1 MKVGLLDA
9 NVLIALAWPS
19 HIHHLAAHA
28 WFSKNATKGW
38 ATCPMTQCAFIRI
51 SSNPKIIPD
60 AVTPSEAMELLRQIV
75 AQDHHKFWPDDVSV
89 LDEHVRGKF
98 LIGHRQ
104 VTDAYLLALVLRHGG
119 RLVTLDKGLL
129 SLASSMRCDA
139 NVIEVVAT

>member
-19 HIHHLAAHA
+19 HLHHLAAHA
-28 WFSKNATKGW
+28 WFSKNANRGW

-60 AVTPSEAMELLRQIV
+60 AVTPSEAMGLLRQIV
-75 AQDHHKFWPDDVSV
+75 AQEHHKFWPDDVSA
-89 LDEHVRGKF
+89 LDERMACEL

-104 VTDAYLLALVLRHGG
+104 VTDAYLLALAVRHGG
-119 RLVTLDKGLL
+119 RLVTFDKGLL
-129 SLASSMRCDA
+129 SLASSMRC
-139 NVIEVVAT
+139 NTTTLEVVAT

>member
-19 HIHHLAAHA
+19 HLHHQVAHT
-28 WFSKNATKGW
+28 WFSRNAAKGW

-60 AVTPSEAMELLRQIV
+60 AVSPNEAMELLRQIV
-75 AQDHHKFWPDDVSV
+75 TQEHHRFWPDDVSAT
-89 LDEHVRGKF
+89 DEGVPGKF

-104 VTDAYLLALVLRHGG
+104 VTDAYLLALALRHGG

-129 SLASSMRCDA
+129 SLASSIRYDTSGLE
-139 NVIEVVAT
+139 VIAA

>member
-1 MKVGLLDA
+1 MKAGLLDA

-19 HIHHLAAHA
+19 HLHHLVAHA
-28 WFSKNATKGW
+28 WFSKNAAKGW
-38 ATCPMTQCAFIRI
+38 ATCPITQCAFIRI

-75 AQDHHKFWPDDVSV
+75 TQKHHGFWPDDVSA
-89 LDEHVRGKF
+89 LDEHMAGKL

-104 VTDAYLLALVLRHGG
+104 VTDAYLLALAVRHGG

-129 SLASSMRCDA
+129 SLASSIRCDA
-139 NVIEVVAT
+139 SALEVIAT